1 MIDII
6 VVDQPQIRWSGTVG
20 VVRDGETVGGES
32 RHGMPDGDMINS
44 SGRSWSDTRKG
55 EGEEGEGEG
64 EEEDE
69 RKKGSS
75 YEGQNSGTKRNPGH

>member
-1 MIDII
+1 M
-6 VVDQPQIRWSGTVG
+6 S
-20 VVRDGETVGGES
+20 
-32 RHGMPDGDMINS
+32 DGDMIDS